1 MSERNGNM
9 MSTSMALVLA
19 EAGNNADAL
28 LADAA
33 GCSSN
38 NMTTITATAAS
49 MKPLNSYVAR

>member
-1 MSERNGNM
+1 MSEKNGNVM
-9 MSTSMALVLA
+9 GTSMALVLA

-49 MKPLNSYVAR
+49 IKIDII

>member
-1 MSERNGNM
+1 MSEKNGNV

-19 EAGNNADAL
+19 EAGNNADVL
-28 LADAA
+28 LADAT